1 MARVGSAGK
10 LRDWLSPRRAR
21 RRDGEGSGTNQRE
34 GRESG
39 SQSAQSAGRMAA
51 AEAAAAATLERL
63 EALSCPP
70 VLGGPPRA
78 PPAALELLCRPSPP
92 RRALLRWACT
102 RVHPP
107 LSAELESLPEED
119 EMRALARL
127 GAQLMLCR
135 ADDLALVEGTAPPE
149 QQLQFLQ
156 DLLDAVPP
164 LETPPKT
171 RPPQTTQF
179 LLKLLETPEGGA
191 ALRPPPPPPVP
202 VELSETPPRPRRP
215 LPELE
220 AELGG
225 VRRGLE
231 ELQAQLSNLGGS
243 PAPSPP
249 NLGVLVGTLTSLA
262 ADFGASELRGPLA
275 PPRTPQIWGEGGR
288 VPPVGRGLRN
298 LSQVLGTLT
307 QLGASAGEVTRLGGV
322 TEAIEPQ
329 IPPLSQ
335 RFQPPRCGRTWR
347 PQV

>member
-1 MARVGSAGK
+1 
-10 LRDWLSPRRAR
+10 
-21 RRDGEGSGTNQRE
+21 
-34 GRESG
+34 
-39 SQSAQSAGRMAA
+39 MAA

-102 RVHPP
+102 RVYPP

-171 RPPQTTQF
+171 RSGPPH
-179 LLKLLETPEGGA
+179 
-191 ALRPPPPPPVP
+191 
-202 VELSETPPRPRRP
+202 TPP
-215 LPELE
+215 
-220 AELGG
+220 
-225 VRRGLE
+225 
-231 ELQAQLSNLGGS
+231 
-243 PAPSPP
+243 
-249 NLGVLVGTLTSLA
+249 
-262 ADFGASELRGPLA
+262 
-275 PPRTPQIWGEGGR
+275 
-288 VPPVGRGLRN
+288 
-298 LSQVLGTLT
+298 
-307 QLGASAGEVTRLGGV
+307 
-322 TEAIEPQ
+322 
-329 IPPLSQ
+329 
-335 RFQPPRCGRTWR
+335 
-347 PQV
+347 